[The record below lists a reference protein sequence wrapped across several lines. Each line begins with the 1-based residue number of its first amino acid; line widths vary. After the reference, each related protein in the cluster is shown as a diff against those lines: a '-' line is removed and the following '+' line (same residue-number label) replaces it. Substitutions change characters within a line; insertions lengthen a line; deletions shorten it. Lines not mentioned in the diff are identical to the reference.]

1 VNARL
6 VVLASGT
13 GTLLEALLDSSIGG
27 QVVGLVSDQPESRVV
42 HVAESRGIFTRCVS
56 LGDYSSRESWESDLL
71 AQVSELGPDLIIAA
85 GFMRI
90 LSPQFVDQFPRQ
102 IINSHPSL
110 LPLFP
115 GAHAVRDTM
124 AAGVKVTGCT
134 VHFIDHGVDTGEIIA
149 QQQVSVQP
157 GESESELHERIKLIE
172 RRLLPRSIEQ
182 LIESHSGISNF
193 GKGTK

>member
-1 VNARL
+1 VKARL

-13 GTLLEALLDSSIGG
+13 GTLFEALLDASIGS
-27 QVVGLVSDQPESRVV
+27 QIVGLVSDQPECRAVQ
-42 HVAESRGIFTRCVS
+42 VADKQGVWNRCVS
-56 LGDYSSRESWESDLL
+56 LADYDSREDWESDLL
-71 AQVSELGPDLIIAA
+71 AQVGELSPDLIIAA

-115 GAHAVRDTM
+115 GAHAVRDAM
-124 AAGVKVTGCT
+124 AAGAKVTGCT
-134 VHFIDHGVDTGEIIA
+134 IHFIDRGVDTGEIIA
-149 QQQVSVQP
+149 QEQVSVKP
-157 GESESELHERIKLIE
+157 GESESELHERIKVIE

-182 LIESHSGISNF
+182 FIDSRDGHSNS
-193 GKGTK
+193 GKGAK